1 MTAPGAGGPPA
12 CGGERSDQ
20 GNVTGA
26 FNLRNV
32 PLLSRVGADRA
43 DQLRTDVD
51 AALAGW
57 SDALLLKVDRRNQ
70 VLISGG
76 QVVLGKA
83 LKHSAKPDEHA
94 VFLGRLKDGRHVW
107 AVRGAL
113 DGPEDPHAESEVLDL
128 RRAGAVFDD
137 LSAQLVATA
146 TALLNWHDSARFSS
160 VDGSP
165 TKSHKAGWSRI
176 NPVNGHEEFP
186 RTDPAVICLIHD
198 GHDRAVLARQTV
210 WPERLFSLIAGFV
223 EAGESFEGC
232 VAREVAEE
240 IGLTVTDV
248 TYLGSQ
254 PWPFPRSL
262 MVGFHAIGD
271 PEQEFFFSD
280 GEIAEAAWF
289 TRAEVRAALA
299 DGDWSS
305 DSPSRLLLPGSI
317 SIAREIIESW
327 AFVD

>member
-1 MTAPGAGGPPA
+1 M
-12 CGGERSDQ
+12 SDQ
-20 GNVTGA
+20 GPGA
-26 FNLRNV
+26 FQLRNI

-43 DQLRTDVD
+43 DELRTDVD
-51 AALAGW
+51 AAVAGW
-57 SDALLLKVDRRNQ
+57 ADALLLKVDRRNQ
-70 VLISGG
+70 VLISEGS
-76 QVVLGKA
+76 VVLGKA
-83 LKHSAKPDEHA
+83 AKHSDTPDEHA
-94 VFLGRLKDGRHVW
+94 VFLGRLTDGRHVW
-107 AVRGAL
+107 GIRGAL
-113 DGPEDPHAESEVLDL
+113 EAPEDPNAESEVLDL
-128 RRAGAVFDD
+128 RRAGAIFDD
-137 LSAQLVATA
+137 VSSQLVATA

-165 TKSHKAGWSRI
+165 TRIHKAGWSRI

-232 VAREVAEE
+232 VVREVAEE
-240 IGLTVTDV
+240 IGLDV
-248 TYLGSQ
+248 HDVNYLGSQ

-280 GEIAEAAWF
+280 GEIAEAGWF
-289 TRAEVRAALA
+289 TRTEVREALA
-299 DGDWSS
+299 DGDWNSESS
-305 DSPSRLLLPGSI
+305 SRLLLPGSI

-327 AFVD
+327 AFAT

>member
-1 MTAPGAGGPPA
+1 MTGPF
-12 CGGERSDQ
+12 R
-20 GNVTGA
+20 
-26 FNLRNV
+26 LRNV
-32 PLLSRVGADRA
+32 PLLSRVGVDRA
-43 DQLRTDVD
+43 DELRTD
-51 AALAGW
+51 AEAIAAGW
-57 SDALLLKVDRRNQ
+57 GDARLLKVDRRNQ

-76 QVVLGKA
+76 RVVLNSA
-83 LKHSAKPDEHA
+83 ARHSAERDEHA
-94 VFLGRLKDGRHVW
+94 VFLGRLDDGKHVW

-137 LSAQLVATA
+137 TSAQLVAMA
-146 TALLNWHDSARFSS
+146 TALLNWHDGARFSS
-160 VDGSP
+160 VDGAP
-165 TKSHKAGWSRI
+165 TKMHKTGWSRV

-186 RTDPAVICLIHD
+186 RLDPAVICLIHD

-210 WPERLFSLIAGFV
+210 WPQRLFSLIAGFV
-223 EAGESFEGC
+223 EAGESFESC
-232 VAREVAEE
+232 VVREVAEE
-240 IGLTVTDV
+240 IGLSVTNV

-271 PEQEFFFSD
+271 PGQEFLFSD

-289 TRAEVRAALA
+289 TRAEVRDALA
-299 DGDWSS
+299 DGDWNS

-327 AFVD
+327 AYVD

>member
-1 MTAPGAGGPPA
+1 MTPGF
-12 CGGERSDQ
+12 S
-20 GNVTGA
+20 
-26 FNLRNV
+26 LRNI

-43 DQLRTDVD
+43 DTLRTDVD

-57 SDALLLKVDRRNQ
+57 SDALLLRVDRRNQ

-83 LKHSAKPDEHA
+83 SKIGDKPPENA
-94 VFLGRLKDGRHVW
+94 VFLGRLTDGTHVW
-107 AVRGAL
+107 AIRAALEAPQQEPGA
-113 DGPEDPHAESEVLDL
+113 PHAETEVLDL
-128 RRAGAVFDD
+128 RRAGQIFDD
-137 LSAQLVATA
+137 VSAQLVATA
-146 TALLNWHDSARFSS
+146 TALLNWHDSARFSAA
-160 VDGSP
+160 DGSP
-165 TKSHKAGWSRI
+165 TKAIKGGWSRV

-186 RTDPAVICLIHD
+186 RIDPAVICLIHD

-210 WPERLFSLIAGFV
+210 WPERLFSLLAGFV
-223 EAGESFEGC
+223 EAGESFESC
-232 VAREVAEE
+232 LSREIAEE

-248 TYLGSQ
+248 RYLGSQ

-271 PEQEFFFSD
+271 PRQEFSFND

-289 TRAEVRAALA
+289 SRAEIREAL
-299 DGDWSS
+299 DHGDWGS
-305 DSPSRLLLPGSI
+305 DSESRLLLPGSI

-327 AFVD
+327 AALD

>member
-1 MTAPGAGGPPA
+1 MAPF
-12 CGGERSDQ
+12 R
-20 GNVTGA
+20 
-26 FNLRNV
+26 LRNV

-43 DQLRTDVD
+43 DALRTDVD

-57 SDALLLKVDRRNQ
+57 PDALLLRVDRRNQ
-70 VLISGG
+70 VLISDGR
-76 QVVLGKA
+76 VVLG
-83 LKHSAKPDEHA
+83 STAKLGDRPPENA
-94 VFLGRLKDGRHVW
+94 VFLGRLNDGRHVW

-113 DGPEDPHAESEVLDL
+113 EGPEDPHTETEVLDL
-128 RRAGAVFDD
+128 RRAGQVFDD
-137 LSAQLVATA
+137 VSAQLVATA
-146 TALLNWHDSARFSS
+146 TALLNWHDNARFSA
-160 VDGSP
+160 VDGAP
-165 TKSHKAGWSRI
+165 TKSVKGGWARI
-176 NPVNGHEEFP
+176 NPLNGHEEFP
-186 RTDPAVICLIHD
+186 RIDPAVICLVHD

-210 WPERLFSLIAGFV
+210 WPERLFSILAGFV
-223 EAGESFEGC
+223 EAGESFESC
-232 VAREVAEE
+232 LVREIAEE

-271 PEQEFFFSD
+271 PEQEFSFND

-289 TRAEVRAALA
+289 TRAEIREAL
-299 DGDWSS
+299 DHGDWSS

-327 AFVD
+327 AALD